1 MKNIFFKSLLSALVV
16 FGFISC
22 ESDEYY
28 YYNYPDT
35 AYGTITNASPNSG
48 GLDFFSDE
56 NQINSSP
63 LDYTNTFGYYNFYTG
78 NRIFTVKNNQ
88 GDVLAQTE
96 INLRAG
102 DHFSVFAVNTFD
114 NIELVSY
121 SDLLRYP
128 ALNNAVVRFINLSPD
143 SGDVNV
149 KSETRG
155 FAEGLSFKESTGFVE
170 VSSGFYNFSFTK
182 SDTGESLYKDMDV
195 ELRPGRIYTI
205 YTKGFAAPPAGSND
219 TFSTKIIRNY

>member
-1 MKNIFFKSLLSALVV
+1 M
-16 FGFISC
+16 
-22 ESDEYY
+22 
-28 YYNYPDT
+28 
-35 AYGTITNASPNSG
+35 
-48 GLDFFSDE
+48 
-56 NQINSSP
+56 
-63 LDYTNTFGYYNFYTG
+63 
-78 NRIFTVKNNQ
+78 
-88 GDVLAQTE
+88 AQTE